1 MKVGN
6 SLEKNNSKSKYDNI
20 DMKYKDYE
28 MM

>member
-20 DMKYKDYE
+20 DMKYKGYE